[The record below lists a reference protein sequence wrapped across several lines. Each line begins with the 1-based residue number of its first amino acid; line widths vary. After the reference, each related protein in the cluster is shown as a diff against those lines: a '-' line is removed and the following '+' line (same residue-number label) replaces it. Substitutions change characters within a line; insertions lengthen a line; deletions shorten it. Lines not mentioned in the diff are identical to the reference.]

1 MEYIPYGVHF
11 MLFDNIIL
19 EKKDNQFHFVYS
31 HFYDTDDGNEYFIMD
46 VFNSEL
52 KINKS
57 IHFKGNSN
65 INKLWIENFITKIIN
80 DNSFLKYFRSLPDS
94 LDKNDIKEIESNNI
108 KIKKDILNII
118 NLENRKKAKFKDYV
132 NLKSGFDEFSK
143 LKKNDLLAKFP
154 NFILNEIKMSLIT
167 EKEQLSALR
176 WICRGLPENMAIH
189 KVKVDME
196 ISKNANK
203 YKKQT

>member
-1 MEYIPYGVHF
+1 
-11 MLFDNIIL
+11 MLFDDIIL
-19 EKKDNQFHFVYS
+19 EKKDKQFHFVYS

-46 VFNSEL
+46 VSNSEL

-57 IHFKGNSN
+57 IHFKENSN
-65 INKLWIENFITKIIN
+65 INKLWIENFIIKIIN
-80 DNSFLKYFRSLPDS
+80 DHLFLKYFISLPDS
-94 LDKNDIKEIESNNI
+94 LEKSDIKQIESNNI

-118 NLENRKKAKFKDYV
+118 SLEKRKKAKFKDYI

-143 LKKNDLLAKFP
+143 IKKNDLFAKFP
-154 NFILNEIKMSLIT
+154 KYILNEIKISLIT

-176 WICRGLPENMAIH
+176 WICRGLPQEMAIH

-203 YKKQT
+203 YKK